1 MHNFFCCSLCII
13 KYGHHPGPW
22 YCNSSLPYMLVGVD
36 ATGETICQP
45 MCVDSQS
52 QSLERDD
59 FGTSADQ
66 CQAFDVCV
74 VLTDQ

>member
-1 MHNFFCCSLCII
+1 
-13 KYGHHPGPW
+13 
-22 YCNSSLPYMLVGVD
+22 MLVGVD

-45 MCVDSQS
+45 ICVDSQS

-59 FGTSADQ
+59 FGISADQ
-66 CQAFDVCV
+66 SVRHLTFLEEFSTKSV

>member
-1 MHNFFCCSLCII
+1 
-13 KYGHHPGPW
+13 
-22 YCNSSLPYMLVGVD
+22 MLMGVD

-52 QSLERDD
+52 QSLECDD

-66 CQAFDVCV
+66 SVRHLTVGGIHNPMCRQVMKLVVTLQMCV
-74 VLTDQ
+74 IFMEL

>member
-1 MHNFFCCSLCII
+1 
-13 KYGHHPGPW
+13 
-22 YCNSSLPYMLVGVD
+22 MLVGVD
-36 ATGETICQP
+36 ATGEAICQP

-66 CQAFDVCV
+66 SVRH
-74 VLTDQ
+74 LTFLEEFTPQSMCSI

>member
-1 MHNFFCCSLCII
+1 
-13 KYGHHPGPW
+13 
-22 YCNSSLPYMLVGVD
+22 MLVGVD
-36 ATGETICQP
+36 ATGETICEP

-52 QSLERDD
+52 QSLEHDD

-66 CQAFDVCV
+66 SVRHLTFFWRNSHPNQCV